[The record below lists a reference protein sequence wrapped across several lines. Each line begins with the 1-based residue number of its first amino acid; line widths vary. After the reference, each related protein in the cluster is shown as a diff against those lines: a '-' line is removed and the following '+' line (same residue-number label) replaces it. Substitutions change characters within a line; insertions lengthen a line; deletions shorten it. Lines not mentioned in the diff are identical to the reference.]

1 MLHASLVN
9 IKYIMTTHAFYP
21 IGTPSQKW
29 TDTDRQAWRAST
41 QVKRLYSEEVLPK
54 IEALK
59 TRFNV
64 EQYGAL
70 SYDAER
76 FPLYCIKSNNWD
88 VNKPT
93 VLISGGVHGY
103 ETSGVQGALLF
114 ADQHLENYSQHFN
127 IAIAPCVSPWG
138 YETIN
143 RWNPLA
149 IDPNRSFYANSPA
162 EESAALMSLAAEL
175 GDVLVHFD
183 LHETTDTDE
192 TEFRPALAARDGID
206 YEEDIIPDGFYT
218 VGDSENPQLEFQAAV
233 INSVA
238 KVTHIAP
245 ADSNGQIIGSDVV
258 QEGVIMYP
266 MTKLGLCGSV
276 TTCQFHTTT
285 EVYPDSPKVTDE
297 ECNRAQVAAI
307 IGGLEYVIAHR

>member
-1 MLHASLVN
+1 MQ
-9 IKYIMTTHAFYP
+9 TEQTFP
-21 IGTPSQKW
+21 IGIPGQKW
-29 TDTDRQAWRAST
+29 GEPERQAWRALA

-59 TRFNV
+59 TRFEV

-70 SYDAER
+70 SYDPAR
-76 FPLYCIKSNNWD
+76 FPLYCIKSKHWD
-88 VNKPT
+88 TNKPT

-103 ETSGVQGALLF
+103 ETSGVQGALAFL
-114 ADQHLENYSQHFN
+114 DQQGEHYSQYFN
-127 IAIAPCVSPWG
+127 LVVAPCVSPWG

-162 EESAALMSLAAEL
+162 EESAALWQLAQGL
-175 GDVLVHFD
+175 GEVLVHID

-192 TEFRPALAARDGID
+192 TEFRPALAARDGIT
-206 YEEDIIPDGFYT
+206 YEPDTIPDGFYT
-218 VGDSENPQLEFQAAV
+218 VGDSENPQLAFQAAV
-233 INSVA
+233 IDSVA

-245 ADSNGQIIGSDVV
+245 ADKNGQLIGSDMV
-258 QEGVIMYP
+258 QNGVILYP
-266 MTKLGLCGSV
+266 MTQLGLSGNI
-276 TTCQFHTTT
+276 TQCQYHTTT
-285 EVYPDSPKVTDE
+285 EVYPDSPKVTDD

-307 IGGLEYVIAHR
+307 MGGLDYVLAQRLK